1 MAPFIPSVNLENTQS
16 TNNGWSVVTPSA
28 IAHHDNDV
36 EATELRNNKIS
47 TSLSI
52 QNDGSGSGSA
62 SASASASGS
71 DSGSDASETS
81 SETTNVTDAPT
92 VESTTRKFDIS
103 NFQPELQ
110 GGFRPI
116 YKTAA
121 TPTEKPE
128 RSDSSIDALVYDDE
142 EIE

>member
-36 EATELRNNKIS
+36 EATELRNNQIS

-52 QNDGSGSGSA
+52 QNDGSA

-71 DSGSDASETS
+71 DSGSDYSATS

-116 YKTAA
+116 FKTAA

-142 EIE
+142 